1 MSEAVQA
8 EAFVALA
15 HRLADAA
22 SEITLPYF
30 RTNLTIED
38 KSDESPV
45 TLADRET
52 EAALR
57 RLINE
62 AFPDHGIIGEE
73 YGAEKEDAEF
83 VWVLDPIDGTVSFIN
98 GVPLFT
104 TIVGV
109 LKDGVPWL
117 GLVDQPVLKD
127 RWSGGAGLATT
138 LNGAPANV
146 RPCDSLGRA
155 SVYITAP
162 DFFTAEELICVD
174 RLTEAV
180 KLRRFGGTD
189 CYHYGM
195 VSSGWT
201 DVACEKLSVY
211 EFGAMVPII
220 ESAGGVMTDWSGAR
234 LTGTAERQVLAS
246 GDRRVHDAVINVLTE
261 ESA

>member
-1 MSEAVQA
+1 MSVAAQA
-8 EAFVALA
+8 EACVALA
-15 HRLADAA
+15 HSLADAA

-45 TLADRET
+45 TRADRET
-52 EAALR
+52 EAEMR
-57 RLINE
+57 RLIGE

-73 YGAEKEDAEF
+73 YGSENEDADF

-109 LKDGVPWL
+109 LKEGVPWL

-127 RWSGGAGLATT
+127 RWVGGAGLQTT
-138 LNGAPANV
+138 LNGSAANV
-146 RPCDSLGRA
+146 RACGSLDQA

-162 DFFTAEELICVD
+162 DFFSADELRCVD
-174 RLTEAV
+174 RLTKAV

-195 VSSGWT
+195 VASGWT
-201 DVACEKLSVY
+201 DIACEKLSVY
-211 EFGAMVPII
+211 EYGAMVPII
-220 ESAGGVMTDWSGAR
+220 ESAGGVMTDWSGEA
-234 LTGTAERQVLAS
+234 LAGTAERQVLAS
-246 GDRRVHDAVINVLTE
+246 GDRRIHDAAINVLTQ

>member
-1 MSEAVQA
+1 MSEAAQV
-8 EAFVALA
+8 EACVELA
-15 HRLADAA
+15 HKLANVA

-45 TLADRET
+45 TRADRET

-57 RLINE
+57 RLINGT
-62 AFPDHGIIGEE
+62 FPNHGIIGEE
-73 YGAEKEDAEF
+73 YGAENEDAEF

-104 TIVGV
+104 TVVGV
-109 LKDGVPWL
+109 LKGGVPWL

-127 RWSGGAGLATT
+127 RWAGGAGLVTT
-138 LNGAPANV
+138 LNGAPAKV
-146 RPCDSLGRA
+146 RPCDSLDRA

-162 DFFTAEELICVD
+162 DFFTAEELISVD
-174 RLTEAV
+174 RLTKAV
-180 KLRRFGGTD
+180 KLRRFGGAD

-195 VSSGWT
+195 VASGWT

-220 ESAGGVMTDWSGAR
+220 ESAGGVMTDWSGAA

-246 GDRRVHDAVINVLTE
+246 GDRRVHDAAVSVLTQE
-261 ESA
+261 PA

>member
-1 MSEAVQA
+1 MSEAAQA
-8 EAFVALA
+8 EACVVLA
-15 HRLADAA
+15 HKLADAA

-45 TLADRET
+45 TRADRET

-57 RLINE
+57 RLINQT
-62 AFPDHGIIGEE
+62 FPDHGIIGEE
-73 YGAEKEDAEF
+73 YGAENEDAEF

-109 LKDGVPWL
+109 LKDGVPWF

-127 RWSGGAGLATT
+127 RWAGGAGLAAT
-138 LNGAPANV
+138 LNGAPAKV
-146 RPCDSLGRA
+146 RSCDSLGRA

-162 DFFTAEELICVD
+162 DFFTTEELICVD
-174 RLTEAV
+174 RLTKAV

-195 VSSGWT
+195 VASGWT

-220 ESAGGVMTDWSGAR
+220 ESAGGVMTDWSGAA

-246 GDRRVHDAVINVLTE
+246 GDRRIHDAVVDVLTQ